1 MRMTRLR
8 LSTLLL
14 AVAATT
20 TGCGYNRIQQLD
32 EQVNQSQGQIETQIQ
47 RRADLIPNLVNTVKG
62 YAQHEEAVFGQ
73 IAQARSSLL
82 NARNSGDPEQMANAN
97 AQFNSALGRLLVI
110 AEAYPQLK
118 ADAQFRALQDQLE
131 GTENRIATA
140 RTDYNEA
147 VGQYNG
153 YIRTFPQALTAKMTG
168 ARPRKYF
175 QVTNPTYRDQP
186 PAVDFSR
193 PAAGAAATPGSGTA
207 SPPGGAATPATPSP
221 ATTGAPAVPRQ

>member
-1 MRMTRLR
+1 MTRLR
-8 LSTLLL
+8 LPLLLL
-14 AVAATT
+14 AVATT
-20 TGCGYNRIQQLD
+20 TGCGYNQIQTLD
-32 EQVNQSQGQIETQIQ
+32 EQVNQTQGQIETQIQ

-73 IAQARSSLL
+73 IAQARSALL
-82 NARNSGDPEQMANAN
+82 NARSSGDPEQMANAN

-140 RTDYNEA
+140 RTDYNQA
-147 VGQYNG
+147 VGQYNS

-168 ARPRKYF
+168 ARARKYF

-186 PAVDFSR
+186 PTVDFSR
-193 PAAGAAATPGSGTA
+193 PGGAAGTAPGAAAPPAGTGASTPPAGA
-207 SPPGGAATPATPSP
+207 PPAAPATPRP
-221 ATTGAPAVPRQ
+221 

>member
-1 MRMTRLR
+1 MTRRR
-8 LSTLLL
+8 LLTLFL
-14 AVAATT
+14 AASATT
-20 TGCGYNRIQQLD
+20 TGCGYNRIQTLD
-32 EQVNQSQGQIETQIQ
+32 EQVNQTQGQIEAQIQ
-47 RRADLIPNLVNTVKG
+47 RRADLIPNLVNTVRG

-73 IAQARSSLL
+73 IAQARSALL
-82 NARNSGDPEQMANAN
+82 NSRSSGDPEQMANAN

-140 RTDYNEA
+140 RTDYNQA

-153 YIRTFPQALTAKMTG
+153 YIRTFPQALTAKVTG

-186 PAVDFSR
+186 PTVDFSR
-193 PAAGAAATPGSGTA
+193 PGAGAGAGTA
-207 SPPGGAATPATPSP
+207 PRAPATG
-221 ATTGAPAVPRQ
+221 TGAPSTAAPGPAPRP